1 MVGRVE
7 RRNDLHVRDN
17 KNLNMYVFNRKNR
30 MKTEKLRM
38 KHIIKQSIKLRHHKI
53 KHTQEL
59 LGNDEW
65 MVFVRKIFLG
75 KDT

>member
-7 RRNDLHVRDN
+7 RRNDSHVRDN

-38 KHIIKQSIKLRHHKI
+38 KHIIK
-53 KHTQEL
+53 
-59 LGNDEW
+59 
-65 MVFVRKIFLG
+65 
-75 KDT
+75 